1 MYSKL
6 SRWLS
11 LVGLLTFV
19 AFDAAAQAPAAAAP
33 ASAPAPAPGTQL
45 RGDIRATRV
54 VGVVTWED
62 KVTKAI
68 SPLAENQIIHDN
80 AIVHTG
86 ENASV
91 LLLFSSGASISLAH
105 TSDLDIENF
114 TQDPFAS
121 YEPAKEKEEP
131 SISNT
136 SIKLTRGELVGNVK
150 KLKNAGQPGGSKFTV
165 GTPVGAAGIRGT
177 TFRIVYRPTGNGQAF
192 NFVMTTLEGN
202 VEVTL
207 ATGTVAAPPVS
218 VTDNNE
224 VVINNVTVNTTTNEV
239 TVTNNA
245 GQTTVVATPPAA
257 QAADLTNVQAVT
269 AAAQQIAQAV
279 ANVVFTA
286 PTTTNTNTGNTGGTG
301 NTGTGG
307 DTTNNGTPNNNGT
320 SGTNDTNNNSNQGT
334 NNNSNQTPN
343 NSNNSNNS
351 NNNNSNNNNS
361 NNNNSNLN
369 GSPGGT
375 SNTPHLTPGAGTGN

>member
-6 SRWLS
+6 SRWLP
-11 LVGLLTFV
+11 LVGVF
-19 AFDAAAQAPAAAAP
+19 AFLAFGAAAQPAAT
-33 ASAPAPAPGTQL
+33 PAPAVAAGSQL

-54 VGVVTWED
+54 VGTVTWED
-62 KVTKAI
+62 KVTKVVT
-68 SPLAENQIIHDN
+68 PLTENQIIHDN

-105 TSDLDIENF
+105 TSDLDIEKF

-131 SISNT
+131 SVSNT

-257 QAADLTNVQAVT
+257 QTADLTNVQAVT

-286 PTTTNTNTGNTGGTG
+286 PTTTNTNTNNAGGTGGTG
-301 NTGTGG
+301 NSGTG
-307 DTTNNGTPNNNGT
+307 DANNNNNGT
-320 SGTNDTNNNSNQGT
+320 SNNNGTNDPNANGT
-334 NNNSNQTPN
+334 NNNQTPN
-343 NSNNSNNS
+343 NSNNNNS
-351 NNNNSNNNNS
+351 NNNSNNNNS
-361 NNNNSNLN
+361 NNNPG

-375 SNTPHLTPGAGTGN
+375 SNLPKLTPGAGTGG